1 MNAKRLKIRDAYKGD
16 VGKGRVRIDSL
27 MIKELNLKSGDI
39 IEISNPLTNE
49 TTAAIL
55 YLKKRNVNEKST
67 IRIDALLRRNIGAS
81 LDDIVEIR
89 KIEANLADKITFT
102 GLQESITIKKPHLF
116 MEMIENRVI
125 TKGDIL
131 RIPYGQ
137 YGNDIIV
144 IDYTP
149 KEDVVKIYSGTKIIF
164 LEKSYRELYN
174 TQENEATDKDIKTTK
189 ITQKNDMSSVDA
201 KKNDADQKRVF
212 KMIRKGKKYQK
223 KGDYISALDVFSR
236 ALELE
241 PKSIEILKSMAQVHR
256 QLGNNDTM
264 IYSCEQLIKLDPANS
279 SAYYVLS
286 VLHHEN
292 KNLPQAQKYIEMA
305 LKINENYSE
314 FLMRLLSIYQDL
326 KYQDLKY
333 QDYIIKLCQKILGD
347 DNQSIESSALRN
359 YTSIVLCE
367 IYKDKEDIVKLT
379 KLSKLFPNALRI
391 IGEYYYEK
399 SDYQKSINFYLQF
412 LAIEQGTYYNITSQ
426 HSKLIVSANIGA
438 AYIKLNQFKHAIIY
452 LEKALNLSQQI
463 EELLKTGIRIYYVD
477 KSLGSFN
484 FKNRLLKNRAI
495 CYNHIGFAYHKL
507 GKVRKAFKW
516 INQALELD
524 SNLEDAWFKLALL
537 YFDKKNYNATQNAC
551 QKALE
556 INPELKEAKELLTEI
571 LES

>member
-1 MNAKRLKIRDAYKGD
+1 MNAKRLKIIDAYKGD
-16 VGKGRVRIDSL
+16 VGKGRIRIDSL
-27 MIKELNLKSGDI
+27 IIKELNLKSGDT
-39 IEISNPLTNE
+39 IEIINPLTNE

-89 KIEANLADKITFT
+89 KINANLADKITFA
-102 GLQESITIKKPHLF
+102 GLQESITIKKPYLF
-116 MEMIENRVI
+116 AEMIENRVI

-131 RIPYGQ
+131 RISYGQ
-137 YGNDIIV
+137 YGIDIIV

-149 KEDVVKIYSGTKIIF
+149 KGDAVKIYSGTKTIF
-164 LEKSYRELYN
+164 LEKSYKELYYN
-174 TQENEATDKDIKTTK
+174 TQENETTDKDIKTTK
-189 ITQKNDMSSVDA
+189 ITQKNDMSSIDI
-201 KKNDADQKRVF
+201 KKNDVDQKRVF
-212 KMIRKGKKYQK
+212 RMIRKGKKYQK
-223 KGDYISALDVFSR
+223 KGDYISALDVFNR

-241 PKSIEILKSMAQVHR
+241 PKSIEILKSMAQIHI
-256 QLGNNDTM
+256 QLGNNTTM
-264 IYSCEQLIKLDPANS
+264 INSCEQLIKLDPANS

-347 DNQSIESSALRN
+347 DKQSIESSTLRN

-412 LAIEQGTYYNITSQ
+412 LAIEQGTYYNISSQ

-438 AYIKLNQFKHAIIY
+438 AYIKLNQFKPCI
-452 LEKALNLSQQI
+452 
-463 EELLKTGIRIYYVD
+463 
-477 KSLGSFN
+477 F
-484 FKNRLLKNRAI
+484 
-495 CYNHIGFAYHKL
+495 
-507 GKVRKAFKW
+507 
-516 INQALELD
+516 
-524 SNLEDAWFKLALL
+524 
-537 YFDKKNYNATQNAC
+537 
-551 QKALE
+551 
-556 INPELKEAKELLTEI
+556 
-571 LES
+571 